1 MSAEDSGEHVAALLD
16 IGEDRT
22 HLQVSAKARRA
33 AAGTVRHSP
42 RWRRATRT
50 AFHLAIADL
59 FTTVYISVSQSRLFH
74 KRSGQR
80 WMEIAMSE
88 TQGTEDA
95 ATSEPKVGINPVP
108 IFTGGDAGILSQPTD
123 TAPDEE
129 S

>member
-1 MSAEDSGEHVAALLD
+1 MLGFEPVEPAFAEAGNQVPAHVYF
-16 IGEDRT
+16 
-22 HLQVSAKARRA
+22 V
-33 AAGTVRHSP
+33 AGMCGQQCSV
-42 RWRRATRT
+42 
-50 AFHLAIADL
+50 
-59 FTTVYISVSQSRLFH
+59 SVSQSRLFH

-88 TQGTEDA
+88 TQGTDDA

-123 TAPDEE
+123 AAPDEE